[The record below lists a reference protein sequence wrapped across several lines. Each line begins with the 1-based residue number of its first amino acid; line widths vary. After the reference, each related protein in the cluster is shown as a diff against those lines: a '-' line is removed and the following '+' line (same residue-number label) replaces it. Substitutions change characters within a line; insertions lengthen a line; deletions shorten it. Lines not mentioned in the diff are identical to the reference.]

1 MPPVHTY
8 WLWRSEEMIGTP
20 GIGAT
25 DDFESL
31 SGCCKWKQL
40 LLANVSPFLC
50 LFPLFSPDLKR
61 VLNYLFLR
69 LSHFVGVTG
78 LELAM
83 EIILALHSQTS
94 HGLCLLLSP
103 RIKVVY
109 HHT

>member
-1 MPPVHTY
+1 
-8 WLWRSEEMIGTP
+8 MIGTP

-25 DDFESL
+25 GDFESV
-31 SGCCKWKQL
+31 SGCCKWQQL

-50 LFPLFSPDLKR
+50 LFSLFSPDLKR
-61 VLNYLFLR
+61 VLIYFFLR
-69 LSHFVGVTG
+69 LSHFVGLTG

-94 HGLCLLLSP
+94 HGLCLLSAK
-103 RIKVVY
+103 IKVVY